1 MRLLRGIGRLLGQ
14 RMMGLRAVTPAR
26 TRPAIAPAHTH
37 ALAPVRERLRSEAG
51 ETISEVLVGV
61 LIVGLASVLFAA
73 MVSVATSTSLK
84 GVDRTDMTYR
94 QLSAVDAGSAGQGTA
109 SVTLSNAADVASDVP
124 GPTVMFVVNTQSSN
138 PDNDAEATY
147 AFTHY
152 QLPLVEQAREGER
165 A

>member
-1 MRLLRGIGRLLGQ
+1 
-14 RMMGLRAVTPAR
+14 MMGLRAVTPAR

-124 GPTVMFVVNTQSSN
+124 GPTVTFVVNTQSSN

>member
-84 GVDRTDMTYR
+84 GADRTDMTYR

-109 SVTLSNAADVASDVP
+109 SVTLSNAADVASD
-124 GPTVMFVVNTQSSN
+124 
-138 PDNDAEATY
+138 
-147 AFTHY
+147 
-152 QLPLVEQAREGER
+152 LP
-165 A
+165 

>member
-1 MRLLRGIGRLLGQ
+1 MRQ
-14 RMMGLRAVTPAR
+14 PAQEGCSHDSQ
-26 TRPAIAPAHTH
+26 AEYSA
-37 ALAPVRERLRSEAG
+37 
-51 ETISEVLVGV
+51 
-61 LIVGLASVLFAA
+61 
-73 MVSVATSTSLK
+73 
-84 GVDRTDMTYR
+84 

>member
-61 LIVGLASVLFAA
+61 VIVG
-73 MVSVATSTSLK
+73 
-84 GVDRTDMTYR
+84 RP
-94 QLSAVDAGSAGQGTA
+94 AGT
-109 SVTLSNAADVASDVP
+109 
-124 GPTVMFVVNTQSSN
+124 FVVNTQSSN

>member
-84 GVDRTDMTYR
+84 GFDRTDMTYR

-109 SVTLSNAADVASDVP
+109 SVTLSNAWAYRDV
-124 GPTVMFVVNTQSSN
+124 
-138 PDNDAEATY
+138 
-147 AFTHY
+147 
-152 QLPLVEQAREGER
+152 RGEH
-165 A
+165 AVL

>member
-51 ETISEVLVGV
+51 ETIPEVLVGAP
-61 LIVGLASVLFAA
+61 IVGLASVLFAA

-84 GVDRTDMTYR
+84 GADRTDMTYR

-109 SVTLSNAADVASDVP
+109 SVTLSNAADVARDGP
-124 GPTVMFVVNTQSSN
+124 GPTGMFVVDPPASN
-138 PDNDAEATY
+138 PEHDAAATY

-152 QLPLVEQAREGER
+152 QLPLVKQAREGER